1 VKVETGSIKPLK
13 KTGMAGIGEVLPLKF
28 GDFLLDFILVLS
40 NVSGIFMETENYRY
54 PQCVHYPCQL

>member
-1 VKVETGSIKPLK
+1 
-13 KTGMAGIGEVLPLKF
+13 VLPLKF

-54 PQCVHYPCQL
+54 PQCVYYPCQNLQVYTLQGWYQNITSYHS